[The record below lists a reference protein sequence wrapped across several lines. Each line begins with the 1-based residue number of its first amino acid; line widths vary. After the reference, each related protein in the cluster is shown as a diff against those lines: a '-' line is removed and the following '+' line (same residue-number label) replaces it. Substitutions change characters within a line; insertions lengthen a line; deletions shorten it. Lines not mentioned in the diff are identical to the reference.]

1 MLISVDLM
9 WEWLVVASGKMMA
22 MEYATC
28 LATFI
33 FIMVA
38 GIETGKSVCLSVYLS
53 VCLSRIHSLLLS
65 SCNMDRKHS
74 IEKITF
80 AFISSLIF
88 GTPLIQCN
96 FNQ

>member
-1 MLISVDLM
+1 MLVLISVDLM

-38 GIETGKSVCLSVYLS
+38 GIETGKSVCPSICPS
-53 VCLSRIHSLLLS
+53 VCLGFIHYYYHHVIWIA
-65 SCNMDRKHS
+65 N
-74 IEKITF
+74 
-80 AFISSLIF
+80 
-88 GTPLIQCN
+88 TPSKRLPLRS
-96 FNQ
+96 FHL